1 MHGSQLSI
9 YTSSKE
15 PAKTNQWQRNIID
28 DTLDQGHALATG
40 DFMST
45 GDDQIVAGWRG
56 TRRTGKVGIKFYYP
70 SNKDRSKWESIVV
83 DDNQMA
89 TEDIRVSDLNNDGKL
104 DIIAAGRASHN
115 LKIYFN
121 E

>member
-1 MHGSQLSI
+1 MLVCKLN
-9 YTSSKE
+9 YTSKQSGNTTK
-15 PAKTNQWQRNIID
+15 WQRNIID
-28 DTLDQGHALATG
+28 ETLDQGHALATG
-40 DFMST
+40 DFMAT
-45 GDDQIVAGWRG
+45 GSDQIVAGWRG

-70 SNKDRSKWESIVV
+70 VDKDHSEWVSVVV

-89 TEDIRVSDLNNDGKL
+89 TEDLRVSDLNNDGKL
-104 DIIAAGRASHN
+104 DIIAAGRASKN